1 VDISF
6 DVGKGIFKLEVEVRK
21 GDRALLGAGKN
32 EKKEA
37 DVRVVSVDNLS
48 NKGVGGGESQEGEEE
63 GLATEIYIPLV
74 HYAHPKVLESSW
86 LAGGKSKK
94 WSDEDVQLIAKRVA
108 SNTTLCSGDDS
119 SLSTPTLT
127 SPLLDSKLNHAKS
140 KSKSDLK
147 HPRITTES
155 MESTPDLVDIQ
166 VKVSDGHWS
175 VCGQTLKWWYDASS
189 GPSGSSSSSSSLGSG
204 GLEEDLSSEKRDGDD
219 VVKKYTIEIRRRDG
233 PLRMANIGNVGAGG
247 AGIGRECCEGIC
259 EDGLGKCLIM

>member
-1 VDISF
+1 VD
-6 DVGKGIFKLEVEVRK
+6 
-21 GDRALLGAGKN
+21 
-32 EKKEA
+32 EA
-37 DVRVVSVDNLS
+37 
-48 NKGVGGGESQEGEEE
+48 EEE

-127 SPLLDSKLNHAKS
+127 SPLLDSKLNYGNNNASKS

-147 HPRITTES
+147 HPKITTES
-155 MESTPDLVDIQ
+155 MESTPGLVDIQ

-175 VCGQTLKWWYDASS
+175 VCGQTLKWWYDDVVAPSSSS
-189 GPSGSSSSSSSLGSG
+189 GSSSSSSLGSG
-204 GLEEDLSSEKRDGDD
+204 GLEEEEDSSSEKRDDGGDD